1 MKTLKKP
8 IITEIKKPT
17 IVRFISWGKNWL
29 YSSPGKRKFL

>member
-17 IVRFISWGKNWL
+17 IVRFISWGKN
-29 YSSPGKRKFL
+29 